1 MVFDIYQLDLN
12 CQRNSQGHLY
22 FKILSFYVNCN
33 KKIGT
38 KCLNQ
43 YQIKRNKE
51 IFGITNFLT
60 RRNFFILQLYSK
72 FKFL

>member
-1 MVFDIYQLDLN
+1 MVFDIYQLDLT

-38 KCLNQ
+38 KCFKSILN
-43 YQIKRNKE
+43 
-51 IFGITNFLT
+51 
-60 RRNFFILQLYSK
+60 
-72 FKFL
+72 